1 MIKSEE
7 IHQSNLTLKVRTIE
21 GKITAL
27 SCRTTFNVYIICRY
41 SSQGITISLKKEWDS
56 QFDFFLQSF
65 ISKLEKKPEKGK
77 YENLRKIKV
86 K

>member
-41 SSQGITISLKKEWDS
+41 SSQGITISLKKEWDF
-56 QFDFFLQSF
+56 QFDFFSSIF
-65 ISKLEKKPEKGK
+65 YFKIGKETRKG
-77 YENLRKIKV
+77 EL
-86 K
+86 